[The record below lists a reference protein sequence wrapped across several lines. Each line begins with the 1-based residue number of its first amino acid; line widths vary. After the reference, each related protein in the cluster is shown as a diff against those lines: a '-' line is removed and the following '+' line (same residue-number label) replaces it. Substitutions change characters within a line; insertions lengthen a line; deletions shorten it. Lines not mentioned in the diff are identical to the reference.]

1 MSFEETPPVDV
12 DESTFYEVLVKL
24 RDVRKWA
31 VINKGDPWAFRQ
43 AMITVM
49 AIDTAC
55 ALDIGIEPA
64 ELVIFDMHARDN
76 AQEFIESIPEVN
88 KLGR

>member
-1 MSFEETPPVDV
+1 MAIKETPPVDV
-12 DESTFYEVLVKL
+12 GTFYEVLTKL

-31 VINKGDPWAFRQ
+31 VVNQGDPWAFRQ

-55 ALDIGIEPA
+55 ALEADVDPRALEK
-64 ELVIFDMHARDN
+64 FDMAAKEKAR
-76 AQEFIESIPEVN
+76 EFLESIPEEFKIN
-88 KLGR
+88 G

>member
-1 MSFEETPPVDV
+1 MSFEEVPPVD
-12 DESTFYEVLVKL
+12 EGRFYDVLTKL

-55 ALDIGIEPA
+55 ALDIGIEIDG
-64 ELVIFDMHARDN
+64 LVLFDMHARDK
-76 AQEFIESIPEVN
+76 AQEFIESIPEVK